1 MIKGGPYMR
10 LRLIII
16 SLVIVSFSILA
27 FALKSDDLK
36 YEPVQMEKLDNDI
49 QSTIKQISEPNIYII
64 QKDSTIILFSN
75 LGLSGFYTNPSAV
88 IKKKDNKLIVNISS
102 NGSASGKDLL
112 LLRIYTNGLPNEVE
126 PTFDGKIINNYKMI
140 NLE

>member
-1 MIKGGPYMR
+1 MIKGGKYIR

-16 SLVIVSFSILA
+16 CLVIVSLSILG

-36 YEPVQMEKLDNDI
+36 YEPVEMEKLDKDI
-49 QSTIKQISEPNIYII
+49 QSTIKQIREPNIYII

-88 IKKKDNKLIVNISS
+88 IKKKDNKLIVNIRS
-102 NGSASGKDLL
+102 NGSPSGKDLL
-112 LLRIYTNGLPNEVE
+112 LLRIYTKSLPKEIE
-126 PTFDGKIINNYKMI
+126 ATFDGKIINNYKMI

>member
-1 MIKGGPYMR
+1 MIKGGQYMR
-10 LRLIII
+10 IRLIFIC
-16 SLVIVSFSILA
+16 LVIVSLSILG

-36 YEPVQMEKLDNDI
+36 YEPVEMEKLDIDI
-49 QSTIKQISEPNIYII
+49 QSTIKQIREPNIYII

-112 LLRIYTNGLPNEVE
+112 LLRIYSNSLPKEIDAA
-126 PTFDGKIINNYKMI
+126 FDGKIINNYKMI